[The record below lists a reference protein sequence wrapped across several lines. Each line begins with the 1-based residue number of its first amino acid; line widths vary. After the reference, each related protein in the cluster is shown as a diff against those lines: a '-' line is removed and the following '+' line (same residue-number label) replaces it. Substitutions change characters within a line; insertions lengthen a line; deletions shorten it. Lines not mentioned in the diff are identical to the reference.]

1 MAINRSEFIKKVGS
15 LLAYHKSI
23 GISDYPRNRH
33 LDSFCDT
40 QVSQKSRSV
49 QVKNEGEFMGGGK
62 TAGHREGKKASTGSE
77 GSLSDIG
84 MEIAVC
90 RACDL
95 HKQRI
100 YPVAGRGV
108 EDVRVLIVGD
118 WLSGDI
124 DGHLPKDRMLGVE
137 QDQMLSRMLTAIK
150 LVPEEVFITNVIK
163 CAVPATCH
171 PAASHVHCC
180 MSFLR
185 RQITLLAPELIC
197 TMGMIAARAVLGRS
211 QSLSQLRGKF
221 HTYETGAGLH
231 IPVLSTYHPTYLLQN
246 PEMKKATWADL
257 QLLAKKLQLV
267 T

>member
-1 MAINRSEFIKKVGS
+1 MVIDKVEYLKKLRS
-15 LLAYHKSI
+15 LLAYHEVV
-23 GISDYPRNRH
+23 GIQQYPRNEDIE
-33 LDSFCDT
+33 LFCGL
-40 QVSQKSRSV
+40 QVLPSILSAGNKDRVLSQTRGKDIK
-49 QVKNEGEFMGGGK
+49 VKAEIKNKDKEV
-62 TAGHREGKKASTGSE
+62 T
-77 GSLSDIG
+77 LSDINH
-84 MEIAVC
+84 EIAIC
-90 RACDL
+90 KACDL
-95 HKQRI
+95 HKKRI
-100 YPVAGRGV
+100 YPVAGRGGGK
-108 EDVRVLIVGD
+108 VRVLIVGD
-118 WLSGDI
+118 WLSGDA
-124 DGHLPKDRMLGVE
+124 DGLLPKDRVLGVD